1 MQIGQQWELLKGR
14 CKQMK
19 YLIQNRKEFAISV
32 GFFIMTA
39 VNLAKAV
46 MSKDIS
52 EDLIVAVI
60 YGLFGVLAWFYN
72 MPTSKENCEHT
83 GLMRLEKDQKNGKI
97 DGEDFTEALEFDA
110 LENLEETHE
119 DGEDE

>member
-1 MQIGQQWELLKGR
+1 
-14 CKQMK
+14 MK

-39 VNLAKAV
+39 INIAKAI

-60 YGLFGVLAWFYN
+60 YAFFGVLAWFYN
-72 MPTSKENCEHT
+72 MPTSEENCVHT
-83 GLMRLEKDQKNGKI
+83 GAMRLEKAQKKE
-97 DGEDFTEALEFDA
+97 DYMGEDFIG
-110 LENLEETHE
+110 LEE
-119 DGEDE
+119 EDE